1 MKVDT
6 GVVSACRSC
15 GQQDTEFE
23 VVSEHRTAQG
33 VVRYVRCTCGALQVL
48 SRSRLDSSERVLIG
62 AQPVPAVGADASV
75 A

>member
-1 MKVDT
+1 MNVDA
-6 GVVSACRSC
+6 GGLSACRSC
-15 GQQDTEFE
+15 GQSDIEFE

-62 AQPVPAVGADASV
+62 ARPIGAGAFV

>member
-1 MKVDT
+1 MEVDT
-6 GVVSACRSC
+6 GVLSACRGC
-15 GQQDTEFE
+15 GQPDTEFE

-48 SRSRLDSSERVLIG
+48 SRSRLDSSERVLVG
-62 AQPVPAVGADASV
+62 AQSVPTVGAGASG